1 MGSDQH
7 AQQAGSSSFADLQ
20 RTLSSPP
27 EYSRSYIIEDDVSE
41 SGSDA
46 LNSVIPETH
55 DSRTLVLCFD
65 GTGDQFDD
73 DNSNV
78 VQLFSMLKK
87 DDWRQQLV
95 YYQSGIGT
103 YNIPQVARPWM
114 AKLERVVDSMVG
126 MNLHVHV
133 MTGYE
138 FIMQNYQSGDKICLF
153 GFSRGAY
160 TARALAGMIHKVG
173 LLPRYNHQQ
182 VPFAY
187 KMYSRE
193 DARGWKQASA
203 FKKAFSI
210 DVDVEFLGVCLTLDT
225 VSSVGFIP
233 RRLPFTTSNTSV
245 RFFRHALALDEHR
258 ARFVPNFWHR
268 TTKKEE
274 DMLWGTG
281 MRKGWM
287 PKSHTVGRKRAHT
300 VHKPESGVHLHVR
313 EVKARMEDAS
323 GGDGAGAGAGAGAA
337 AGAEGDVGET
347 VDGGEGKGTANGK
360 KRKIDVH
367 PSDSTAMMQQM
378 EQLYNTGNH
387 GSDVQEVW
395 FAGCHC
401 GVFISKK
408 VLSGTSFICLCQS
421 VIMGHGLFVLLLSCI
436 LFFPQLAARLFI
448 GQPMHHFGL
457 LSTFLLSHSLPYNHI
472 SLLFILTNLLLFR
485 RWRRRRPQRNTQLPL
500 SHPLRW
506 MIRQCFLTGTG
517 IMFHREM
524 LKDVGLDP
532 DSLYPMVRPRPP
544 MRMTRRQLGA
554 GDDTGAGTAGS
565 SSNPTNTT
573 NITRT
578 QRLRSIFLEDF
589 IDEEEEDVKD
599 ILSDIH
605 DELKTV
611 KAWWLLEV
619 LPQKVKYQDENDK
632 WVERIA

>member
-1 MGSDQH
+1 MSLR
-7 AQQAGSSSFADLQ
+7 AV
-20 RTLSSPP
+20 RTLWT
-27 EYSRSYIIEDDVSE
+27 
-41 SGSDA
+41 A
-46 LNSVIPETH
+46 LYPRRMIVG
-55 DSRTLVLCFD
+55 RWYCVLMGLF
-65 GTGDQFDD
+65 
-73 DNSNV
+73 
-78 VQLFSMLKK
+78 FSMLKK

-114 AKLERVVDSMVG
+114 AKLERVMDSMVG

-153 GFSRGAY
+153 G
-160 TARALAGMIHKVG
+160 IHKVG

-210 DVDVEFLGVCLTLDT
+210 DVDVEFLGVWDT

-281 MRKGWM
+281 MRRGWM
-287 PKSHTVGRKRAHT
+287 PKSHTVGRKRAHTVHT

-323 GGDGAGAGAGAGAA
+323 GGDRAGAGAGAGAA

-347 VDGGEGKGTANGK
+347 VDGGEGEGTANGK

-387 GSDVQEVW
+387 GSNVQEVW

-401 GVFISKK
+401 DVGGGAVPNETRNS
-408 VLSGTSFICLCQS
+408 LSRI
-421 VIMGHGLFVLLLSCI
+421 
-436 LFFPQLAARLFI
+436 
-448 GQPMHHFGL
+448 
-457 LSTFLLSHSLPYNHI
+457 
-472 SLLFILTNLLLFR
+472 
-485 RWRRRRPQRNTQLPL
+485 
-500 SHPLRW
+500 PLRW

-632 WVERIA
+632 WVERIARGNMGRARHIAKKNGVRIHRTVKIRMESADHLLPSGKKYVPRPKWDFEPIWVE